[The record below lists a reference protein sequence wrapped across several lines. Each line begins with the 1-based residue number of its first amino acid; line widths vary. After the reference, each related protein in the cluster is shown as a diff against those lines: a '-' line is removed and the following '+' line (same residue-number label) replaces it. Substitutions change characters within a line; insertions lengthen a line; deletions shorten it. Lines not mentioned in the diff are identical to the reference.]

1 MFDNLVADPHSVY
14 PGMKNLFHKFSDH
27 TSVNSYN
34 LPLDGAPSKMSF
46 SFLQKCLIICHHP
59 LLTKLFGTLFNL
71 LFLVST

>member
-1 MFDNLVADPHSVY
+1 MFDILVADPHSVY

-46 SFLQKCLIICHHP
+46 FFPAKMPYNMSP
-59 LLTKLFGTLFNL
+59 
-71 LFLVST
+71 STTYKVVWDPV